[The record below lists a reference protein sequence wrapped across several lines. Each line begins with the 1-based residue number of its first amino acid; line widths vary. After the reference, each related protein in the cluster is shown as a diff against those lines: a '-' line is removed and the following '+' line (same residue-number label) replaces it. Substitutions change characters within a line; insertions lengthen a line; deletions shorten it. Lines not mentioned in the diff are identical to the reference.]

1 MLQQSDPN
9 RIHKGQFSKYQIM
22 IDNTANTAEQ
32 PFREVVHFVLRSCM
46 NTDFDNIC
54 LLNVGY
60 KMIVTS

>member
-22 IDNTANTAEQ
+22 IDIRQIPQNNRSEKLYISY
-32 PFREVVHFVLRSCM
+32 LRSYM